1 MTRRERF
8 NKGERRNY
16 RKYTYRLLLTRTR
29 QEVVYE
35 AKLTG
40 DLKKE
45 CPLPEAN
52 Y

>member
-16 RKYTYRLLLTRTR
+16 RKNTYARRSLAELAAGYGPR
-29 QEVVYE
+29 VVYE

-40 DLKKE
+40 L
-45 CPLPEAN
+45 
-52 Y
+52 